1 LIWQIKNNKKT
12 RQDKLKYGL
21 FVSLKFA
28 FWLRDQ
34 AENIILNGEVG
45 ENKEIGQ
52 LSVYLKYT
60 A

>member
-45 ENKEIGQ
+45 ENKKIGQ
-52 LSVYLKYT
+52 LWVCLKYT

>member
-1 LIWQIKNNKKT
+1 MIWQIKNHKKT